1 MGPIRQSATIVIEDP
16 TQVAVARRAALE
28 AARRLDFSEEVIS
41 DCEIVAVELANNI
54 LQHAGPAS
62 TAQGRIYIGSTA
74 DATAV
79 QIIAIDKGLGIANIR
94 NALENGFTTAAT
106 PGLGLGSVQRLA
118 IECDIYSSRGKGSVV
133 AAIVGPSP
141 QGSHGDRPVP
151 EETAVISTPLPGES
165 VNGDSWSVA
174 SAAGRKLFLMVD
186 GLGHGLY
193 ASEAA
198 ALAVGLFDRIVA
210 ERPEIPLAALIEQMH
225 GPMHATRGAA
235 VLVLAVDPTRRQVEC
250 CGVGNISCVLHAPD
264 GRSQSIVS
272 HNGTVGH
279 QMRRIQSFTYVYMTQ
294 SLLIM
299 HSDGL
304 AAHWKF
310 TEYADLV
317 RHAPATVAGVLYRD
331 AWRGRDD
338 ATILVSRLA

>member
-1 MGPIRQSATIVIEDP
+1 MGPIRQSAAIVIEDP

-62 TAQGRIYIGSTA
+62 TAQGRIYIGSTV
-74 DATAV
+74 DGSAV
-79 QIIAIDKGLGIANIR
+79 QIIAIDKGHGIANIR
-94 NALENGFTTAAT
+94 SAMQNGFTTAAT

-118 IECDIYSSRGKGSVV
+118 AECDIYSSRGKGSVV
-133 AAIVGPSP
+133 SAIITPTSHEIHGSKPAPAA
-141 QGSHGDRPVP
+141 
-151 EETAVISTPLPGES
+151 TAVISTPLPGER

-174 SAAGRKLFLMVD
+174 SAGGRTLILMVD

-198 ALAVGLFDRIVA
+198 ALAVSLFDRIVG

-225 GPMHATRGAA
+225 GPMRATRGAA
-235 VLVLAVDPTRRQVEC
+235 VLVVAIDPTRRQIEC
-250 CGVGNISCVLHAPD
+250 CGVGNISCALQAPD

-279 QMRRIQSFTYVYMTQ
+279 QMRRIQPFTYVYMTQ

-310 TEYADLV
+310 AEYADLI
-317 RHAPATVAGVLYRD
+317 RHTPATVAGVLYRD

-338 ATILVSRLA
+338 ATILVSRLV